1 MNKINGVVIGIVK
14 NLDDPKKLGRIEVAF
29 PWLSET
35 NKSYWARIATTMA
48 GANRGTW
55 FMPEKEDE
63 VLVAFER
70 DDPDHPYIIGF
81 LWNGEDKPPSKQ
93 VRDRM
98 IRSKNGHMIRF
109 LDSTPNEG
117 NLGGLVI
124 EDGHGNRIVMANG
137 KIKIKSTVVLEIEA
151 PTICLQG
158 PGYKRIV
165 SPNNNPI

>member
-1 MNKINGVVIGIVK
+1 MNKINGVVVGTVK
-14 NLDDPKKLGRIEVAF
+14 SLDDPQKLGRIKVYF
-29 PWLSET
+29 PWLSDA
-35 NKSYWARIATTMA
+35 NKSHWARVATLMA
-48 GANRGTW
+48 GPGRGSW

-63 VLVAFER
+63 VLVAFEHG
-70 DDPDHPYIIGF
+70 DTGFPYIVGF

-93 VRDRM
+93 VRERM

-117 NLGGLVI
+117 NLGGIVI

-151 PTICLQG
+151 PTISLQG

>member
-14 NLDDPKKLGRIEVAF
+14 RLDDPKKLGRVEVHF

-48 GANRGTW
+48 GANRGSW
-55 FMPEKEDE
+55 LMPEKEDE
-63 VLVAFER
+63 VLVSFEHG
-70 DDPDHPYIIGF
+70 DPQQPYIVGF
-81 LWNGEDKPPSKQ
+81 LWNGEDRPPSNQ

-151 PTICLQG
+151 PTISLQG